1 MSTVSRRTN
10 FSSHPLVALAAAL
23 AAGVMIARLAPQPP
37 APCVVIAALASASA
51 FAAALKKRH
60 ALAVRLVVLAFACAG
75 AALASVEAKEN
86 KDESRLR
93 SFYQGGN
100 LAPGEPV
107 ELTGVL
113 ERAPEIAPDG
123 LVLALRV
130 EGLRYKTEEHV
141 CAGRVELFG
150 STREEI
156 GRASC
161 RERV

>member
-60 ALAVRLVVLAFACAG
+60 ALAVRLVGLALACAG
-75 AALASVEAKEN
+75 AVLSSVAAEGD

-93 SFYQGGN
+93 RFYARGN
-100 LAPGEPV
+100 IAPG
-107 ELTGVL
+107 
-113 ERAPEIAPDG
+113 AP
-123 LVLALRV
+123 
-130 EGLRYKTEEHV
+130 
-141 CAGRVELFG
+141 
-150 STREEI
+150 
-156 GRASC
+156 
-161 RERV
+161 